1 MSRVLYNGNNQITQS
16 YEAHKNKVL
25 AGQGWAIGVDVVKY
39 KNQCDYV
46 VAHTQGTVL
55 KVVDYLD
62 GTNGVLDR
70 EQMGYGNYVM
80 ILHDNN
86 LVTLYAHMEKVCVK
100 QGQKVAK
107 GQKLGFIGN
116 TGNSTGAHLHFEIRQ
131 NTSVP
136 TTATLHDNTKFSFL
150 NAEKYLDTDLP
161 MPSTTVKATGYLDYV
176 QIDDNGIMRCGGW
189 AYKGKGEQVVTIK
202 VLDNGET
209 IAKFDVIANGSRPDV
224 KSAMNYATDKV
235 GFNGAYDF
243 GKLENGLY
251 TISAFVGN
259 DVLKNVFTIE
269 NKKQL
274 DENSY
279 PDYAPNGNDYYRVRK
294 TFADSK
300 TSLGSFRKWTGAYN
314 TWNGNKDKGY
324 HIYNTSGKQLD

>member
-1 MSRVLYNGNNQITQS
+1 MSRVLYNGNNQITMTFKEH
-16 YEAHKNKVL
+16 EANAKANPIRAV
-25 AGQGWAIGVDVVKY
+25 GVDVVKH
-39 KNQCDYV
+39 KNQCDFI
-46 VAHTQGTVL
+46 VAHTHG
-55 KVVDYLD
+55 KVFKVIDYI
-62 GTNGVLDR
+62 TEHELDR
-70 EQMGYGNYVM
+70 EQNGYGNYVL

-86 LVTLYAHMEKVCVK
+86 IATLYAHLSNVSVVE
-100 QGQKVAK
+100 GQTVVQ
-107 GQKLGFIGN
+107 GQKLGFMSN
-116 TGNSTGAHLHFEIRQ
+116 TGNAHSGAHLHFETRQ
-131 NTSVP
+131 YKGTPNK
-136 TTATLHDNTKFSFL
+136 ANLHDKSTFTIL
-150 NAEKYLDTDLP
+150 NAEKYLDADLP

-176 QIDDNGIMRCGGW
+176 QIDDNDIMRCGGW

-202 VLDNGET
+202 VLEYGKT
-209 IAKFDVIANGSRPDV
+209 VAKFDVIANGSRPDV

-251 TISAFVGN
+251 TINAYIGE
-259 DVLKNVFTIE
+259 DMLKNSFTVE
-269 NKKQL
+269 NKKKL
-274 DENSY
+274 SENSY